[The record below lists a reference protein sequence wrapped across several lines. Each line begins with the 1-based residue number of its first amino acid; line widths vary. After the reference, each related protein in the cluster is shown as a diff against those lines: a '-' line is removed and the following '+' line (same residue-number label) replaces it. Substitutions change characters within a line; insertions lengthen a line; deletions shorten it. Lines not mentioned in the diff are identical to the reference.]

1 MTPKLGLFPR
11 LLIAFLLVI
20 GVASVTLFVAG
31 LTFGPVLLERHL
43 VSMGLSPNN
52 PTPGTETMLTDLR
65 VNYRAALSQ
74 SLLWAVAV
82 AALIA
87 GGTSF
92 FITRQVVSPLR
103 RMGRG
108 ERAHRHRKL

>member
-1 MTPKLGLFPR
+1 MPKLGLFPR

-43 VSMGLSPNN
+43 VSMGLSPDN

-65 VNYRAALSQ
+65 VNYRDALSQ

-87 GGTSF
+87 GGDKLFHHETGGVAPA
-92 FITRQVVSPLR
+92 TD
-103 RMGRG
+103 GTG
-108 ERAHRHRKL
+108 ERAHRYREL